1 MITTHN
7 LGFPRIGGKREL
19 KFALEQYWSNRIS
32 ESALLEI
39 AAELRSQH
47 WQYQSKINWMPV
59 GDFSLY
65 DHVLDASFMVG
76 NIPERAQSLAGNELD
91 YYFRVARG
99 RSNADLGVS
108 SCIHAAEMTKWFD
121 TNYHY
126 IVPEFNN
133 ATRFR
138 LNAHRLLEQIQQAGK
153 QFTQIKPV
161 ILGPVTYLWLGKSRD
176 GSDKLSLLDD
186 LIDIYAQLFQLLHQS
201 GITWVQIDEPLLVM
215 ELPDSWKHA
224 LRKTY
229 FQLRATPLKLLLAT
243 YFGQLQDNL
252 QLACEL
258 PVDGLHLDALSAKDE
273 VTKFV
278 DWLPSHKILSLGI
291 ISGRNIWKTDLQ
303 DTLDFLEPIAARL
316 QDRLWLAPSCSLLH
330 VPVNLEHEQKLDDEI
345 RSWLSFAVQKLEE
358 LNLLAVALNQGRS
371 AVAGELQKNKLAITA
386 RQQSDRVNQ
395 ASVKARMHSA
405 NDAMG
410 MRQSPYQQRAVMQ
423 QNRFQL
429 PLFPT
434 TTIGSFPQTQSI
446 RRIRQD
452 FKAGKISDQSYVQA
466 MQREID
472 CCIQE
477 QEALGLDVLVHGE
490 PERNDMVEY
499 FGEQLNGFAFT
510 EFGWV
515 QSYGSRCVKPPIIFG
530 DVSRSKNITVDWIKY
545 AQSLTKKP
553 VKGMLTGPVTML
565 NWSFVRDDQPRADT
579 CLQLALAIRDEVLA
593 LEQSGIQMIQI
604 DEAALREGLPLRK
617 KQWNSYLDWAI
628 RAFRITANGVKD
640 ETQIHTHMC
649 YSEFNDI
656 MQAIAGMD
664 ADVITIETSRSSM
677 ELLEAFRNFQ
687 YPNEIGPGVYDIH
700 SPNIPSVDSIVALL
714 QNAVQRIP
722 KARLWVNPD
731 CGLKT
736 RSWEEVKPALHNMVA
751 ATYFCRNMDG

>member
-99 RSNADLGVS
+99 RSNADIGAS

-126 IVPEFNN
+126 IVPEFNH
-133 ATRFR
+133 ATRFC

-161 ILGPVTYLWLGKSRD
+161 ILGPVTYLWLGKSKD
-176 GSDKLSLLDD
+176 DSDKLNLLDD
-186 LIDIYAQLFQLLHQS
+186 LIEVYAQLFQRLHQS

-258 PVDGLHLDALSAKDE
+258 PVDGLHLDALSAQDE
-273 VTKFV
+273 VAKFV

-291 ISGRNIWKTDLQ
+291 INGRNIWKTDLL
-303 DTLDFLEPIAARL
+303 DTLDFLEPIADRL

-386 RQQSDRVNQ
+386 RQQSVRVNQ
-395 ASVKARMHSA
+395 TSVKARMHSA

-664 ADVITIETSRSSM
+664 ADVITIETSRSNM
-677 ELLEAFRNFQ
+677 ELLEAFRDFQ

-736 RSWEEVKPALHNMVA
+736 RSWEEVKPALQNMVA

>member
-19 KFALEQYWSNRIS
+19 KFALEQYWSGTMS
-32 ESALLEI
+32 EPALLEI

-47 WQYQSKINWMPV
+47 WQYQSKINWIPV

-65 DHVLDASFMVG
+65 DHVLDTSFMVG
-76 NIPERAQSLAGNELD
+76 NIPERAQSLPGKALD

-99 RSNADLGVS
+99 RSNADLGVF

-138 LNAHRLLEQIQQAGK
+138 LNVRRLLEQIQQAGK

-229 FQLRATPLKLLLAT
+229 FQLRATPLKLLLTT

-291 ISGRNIWKTDLQ
+291 INGRNIWKTDLQ

-330 VPVNLEHEQKLDDEI
+330 VPVNLESEQKLDIEI

-358 LNLLAVALNQGRS
+358 LNLLAIALNQGRE
-371 AVAGELQKNKLAITA
+371 AVADELQKNKIAIAA
-386 RQQSDRVNQ
+386 RKQSDRVNQ
-395 ASVKARMHSA
+395 VSVKARLHSIS
-405 NDAMG
+405 DAMG
-410 MRQSPYQQRAVMQ
+410 MRQSSYPQRAVIQ
-423 QNRFQL
+423 QNKFQL

-446 RRIRQD
+446 RKIRQE
-452 FKAGKISDQSYVQA
+452 FKAGRLSDQSYFQA
-466 MQREID
+466 MQQEIAF
-472 CCIQE
+472 CIEAQE
-477 QEALGLDVLVHGE
+477 TLELDVLVHGE
-490 PERNDMVEY
+490 SERNDMVEY

-530 DVSRSKNITVDWIKY
+530 DVSRSNDITVDWIKY

-593 LEQSGIQMIQI
+593 LELSGIQMIQI

-617 KQWNSYLDWAI
+617 KQWNTYLDWAI

-640 ETQIHTHMC
+640 DTQIHTHMC

-664 ADVITIETSRSSM
+664 ADVITIETSRSNM
-677 ELLEAFRNFQ
+677 ELLEVFKDFQ

-700 SPNIPSVDSIVALL
+700 SPNIPTVKSIVALL

-722 KARLWVNPD
+722 KERLWVNPD

-736 RSWEEVKPALHNMVA
+736 RGWEEVKPALHNMVTA
-751 ATYFCRNMDG
+751 AYFCRNKEQ